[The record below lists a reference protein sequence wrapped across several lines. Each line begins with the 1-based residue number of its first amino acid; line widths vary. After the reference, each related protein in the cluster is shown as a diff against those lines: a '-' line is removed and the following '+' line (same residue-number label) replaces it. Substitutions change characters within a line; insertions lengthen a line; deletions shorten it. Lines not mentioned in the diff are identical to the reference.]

1 MAIRKLLLPLTGT
14 AAGEGGVVHLPD
26 DRPRLWNAHVTAL
39 HVRVDSRDVAPLAGE
54 GLSGAMIEEMMSA
67 TEKESSERAHAVRS
81 MFDRFV
87 MQHDVILS
95 EARPGAE
102 CATASFASVT
112 GREEDLVAQQAR
124 LADLTVVPHPD
135 AGEDVSSSDALHA
148 VLFGLPGRPVLIAPQ
163 VASATVGSRV
173 CLGWNGTA
181 ESSSAVYAALP
192 WLQRADAVRILSA
205 EGYQR
210 RGPAAPDLA
219 AYLALHGRCIADI
232 VDVPV
237 GAQFGRCRAAG
248 GGAGVRLRPSRDG
261 RLLAFAAASADFG
274 RGDAACAG
282 ARQSAGNDEPL
293 RRLEA
298 GLQRDGISNGENR
311 SAAGWPGVTFH
322 DPPQDI

>member
-14 AAGEGGVVHLPD
+14 AAGEAALSISLMIA
-26 DRPRLWNAHVTAL
+26 RLWNAHVTAL

-67 TEKESSERAHAVRS
+67 TEKESSDRAHAVRS

-87 MQHDVILS
+87 AQHDVILS

-102 CATASFASVT
+102 CATASFAAVT

-148 VLFGLPGRPVLIAPQ
+148 VLFDSGRPVLISPRTAPT
-163 VASATVGSRV
+163 TVGSRI

-181 ESSSAVYAALP
+181 ESASAVYAALP

-205 EGYQR
+205 DGYQR
-210 RGPAAPDLA
+210 RGPGAPDLA
-219 AYLALHGRCIADI
+219 AYLSLHGVHADI
-232 VDVPV
+232 VMFQSVGNSV
-237 GAQFGRCRAAG
+237 GAGLLSAARDFGCDLLAM
-248 GGAGVRLRPSRDG
+248 GAYSHSRLRQLILG
-261 RLLAFAAASADFG
+261 
-274 RGDAACAG
+274 
-282 ARQSAGNDEPL
+282 
-293 RRLEA
+293 
-298 GLQRDGISNGENR
+298 
-311 SAAGWPGVTFH
+311 GVTRH
-322 DPPQDI
+322 VLEHSALPVMMNR